1 MWTCYDCIEG
11 RERTQAEPCDLKAQS
26 CAQSPVTYTDQSLW
40 PMLMSVVWKY
50 NISQGD
56 TSIPIVLG
64 EDMLIILSQ
73 EWQKVIGNDNNN
85 ETYLFFCH
93 KVPSLLDIKWAHLC
107 LK

>member
-1 MWTCYDCIEG
+1 
-11 RERTQAEPCDLKAQS
+11 
-26 CAQSPVTYTDQSLW
+26 
-40 PMLMSVVWKY
+40 MLMSVVWKY

-85 ETYLFFCH
+85 ETYLFFVT
-93 KVPSLLDIKWAHLC
+93 KFLLFWT
-107 LK
+107 